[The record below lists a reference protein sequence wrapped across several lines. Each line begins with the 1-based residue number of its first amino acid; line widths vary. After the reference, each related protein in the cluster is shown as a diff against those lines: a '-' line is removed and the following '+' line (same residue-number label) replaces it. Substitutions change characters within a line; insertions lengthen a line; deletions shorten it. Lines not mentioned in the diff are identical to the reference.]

1 MAREDSVK
9 CLRCL
14 LYALNFLFWL
24 MALCVLGVSAGLR
37 DQLNN
42 VFTLTADT
50 RLEEA
55 AVLTYSPVVH
65 PVVITVCCFL
75 IIVAMVGYCGTLKCN
90 LLLLSW
96 EQSAENPNTGVGGQD
111 TPRRE
116 IPAISLTPG
125 HVLGL
130 KELNIHDWWCP
141 PDDLAEPR
149 EYFGSLMVIFCVELA
164 SGVWTYDEPMVQRSD
179 MISLKSRMPQ
189 FGLQRYQWLTH
200 AWNTL
205 QTELKCCGV
214 IYFTDWLEMTEME
227 WPPDSCCSNQYSGCA
242 RHAHYNDLSDL
253 YQESKLKHDI
263 GVDFERLRPESGRLA
278 YLLSVCLIKLRSL
291 PGCGPKI
298 YSFIRGT
305 KQLQILRFLGV
316 SIGVAQILAMTL
328 TVTLLW
334 ALYYDHKPPEPVTTD
349 GLMVTQSTMEESLKP
364 SHLHPRASET
374 WANAPANGHRH
385 FEMEQLSLH

>member
-24 MALCVLGVSAGLR
+24 MALCVLGVSACLR

-42 VFTLTADT
+42 VLTLTADT

-55 AVLTYSPVVH
+55 AVRTYSPVVH
-65 PVVITVCCFL
+65 PVVIAVCCFL

-96 EQSAENPNTGVGGQD
+96 
-111 TPRRE
+111 
-116 IPAISLTPG
+116 
-125 HVLGL
+125 
-130 KELNIHDWWCP
+130 
-141 PDDLAEPR
+141 
-149 EYFGSLMVIFCVELA
+149 YFGSLMVIFCVELA

-179 MISLKSRMPQ
+179 MISLKSRMPH

-200 AWNTL
+200 AWNAL

-227 WPPDSCCSNQYSGCA
+227 WPPDSCCSNQYPGCA

-253 YQESKLKHDI
+253 YQE
-263 GVDFERLRPESGRLA
+263 
-278 YLLSVCLIKLRSL
+278 
-291 PGCGPKI
+291 GCGPKI

-305 KQLQILRFLGV
+305 KQLQVLRFLGV

-334 ALYYDHKPPEPVTTD
+334 ALYYDHKPPEPASADALIHTHSPTED
-349 GLMVTQSTMEESLKP
+349 PLKP
-364 SHLHPRASET
+364 SHSHPRASEA
-374 WANAPANGHRH
+374 WANTPANGHTQ
-385 FEMEQLSLH
+385 FEMEQLS